1 MVKNKSADKYIVC
14 FCLFVALLLGYGPMQ
29 LNAQNLPA
37 KVDTANTQQLNEVR
51 INAKKNNFILN
62 SPTPV
67 QIIAG
72 EELKRINSLSVADAV
87 RYFSGVQ
94 LKDYGGV
101 GGLKTINVRGMGS
114 NHTAV
119 FYNGIQ
125 LANAQNGQVDLGRFS
140 LENMEEI
147 SLFSGQNSSLLQP
160 ARAYAAA
167 SMLYLKTVAP
177 TFKDNE
183 NHQLKV
189 GLKGGSFAFINP
201 VVSYNYR
208 LNERTS
214 LNINGELLNS
224 NGKYK
229 YRYTN
234 GAYDTTVVRHDADIF
249 AKRVEASVHHLF
261 RDSAK
266 LQLSLYS
273 YNSERGIPG
282 AIVSNKFR
290 FNQRQ
295 WDDNFF
301 MQTSY
306 QTSNGKRYQLLF
318 NAKYV
323 YDYIRY
329 VDPDIKKVAG
339 FLDNRFKQQELYFS
353 AANQY
358 QITSFWQASLSSD
371 YARQDLDANL
381 DDFAYPTRDTWLVAL
396 ASEWH
401 WQRFKL
407 QANVLRT
414 YVNDKVQTNIPAGKK
429 TEYTPTVLA
438 SWQPFAA
445 SELRFRAFYKSIF
458 RMPTF
463 NDLYYTLVGNSF
475 LKPEYTKQYDVGF
488 TYSKNFGGAYLKG
501 IALQSDVYF
510 NRVTDKIV
518 AVPGASLFR
527 WSMANLDEVE
537 IKGVEFNLHTFWML
551 NQITGSLKLNYT
563 YEQALDVTPNGTA
576 YRNQIPYI
584 PVNSGSATANANFK
598 SWGANYSF
606 IYTGERYSQRA
617 NIPANYVEP
626 WYTHDIAIH
635 KTFEA
640 RKVSYRFSA
649 EINNLL
655 NQYYDVV
662 LNYPMPGRNYRFS
675 VYANF

>member
-1 MVKNKSADKYIVC
+1 MVKNKIAERRLVYVCCFMAMFAC
-14 FCLFVALLLGYGPMQ
+14 FCPIWTY
-29 LNAQNLPA
+29 AQ
-37 KVDTANTQQLNEVR
+37 VDTTNTQQLNEVR

-119 FYNGIQ
+119 FYNGVQ

-147 SLFSGQNSSLLQP
+147 SLYSGQNSNILQP
-160 ARAYAAA
+160 ARAYASA
-167 SMLYLKTVAP
+167 SLLYLKTMAP
-177 TFKDNE
+177 KFESEKY
-183 NHQLKV
+183 QFKV

-201 VVSYNYR
+201 VLNYNYR
-208 LNERTS
+208 IAERTF

-234 GAYDTTVVRHDADIF
+234 QVYDTTVVRHDADIF
-249 AKRVEASVHHLF
+249 AKRAEASVHHLF

-266 LQLSLYS
+266 LHFSLYN

-282 AIVSNKFR
+282 AIVANKFR
-290 FNQRQ
+290 FSQRQ

-301 MQTSY
+301 AQTSY
-306 QTSNGKRYQLLF
+306 QTATNKRYQLLL
-318 NAKYV
+318 NAKYA
-323 YDYIRY
+323 YDYTRY
-329 VDPDIKKVAG
+329 IDPEFNIPVG
-339 FLDNRFKQQELYFS
+339 LDNRYANQELYFS
-353 AANQY
+353 WANQY
-358 QITSFWQASLSSD
+358 RITSFWQASLSSD

-381 DDFAYPTRDTWLVAL
+381 DGFSYPTRDTWLVAL

-429 TEYTPTVLA
+429 TEYTPTVLV
-438 SWQPFAA
+438 SWQPLAT
-445 SELRFRAFYKSIF
+445 SDLRLRAFYKSIF

-463 NDLYYTLVGNSF
+463 NDLYYTLIGNAF
-475 LKPEYTKQYDVGF
+475 LVPEYTKQYDIGF
-488 TYSKNFGGAYLKG
+488 TYSKSFSGTYLKG
-501 IALQSDVYF
+501 IALQSDVYY
-510 NRVTDKIV
+510 NQVTDKIV
-518 AVPGASLFR
+518 AVPSLNLFK
-527 WSMANLDEVE
+527 WSMTNLDEVE
-537 IKGVEFNLHTFWML
+537 IKGLEVNLQTFWTL
-551 NQITGSLKLNYT
+551 NQVSVTLKLNYA
-563 YEQALDVTPNGTA
+563 YEQALDATQGGTSF
-576 YRNQIPYI
+576 RQQIPYV
-584 PVNSGSATANANFK
+584 PLHSGSATANANYK
-598 SWGANYSF
+598 TWGANYSF
-606 IYTGERYSQRA
+606 IYTGERYNQRA

-626 WYTHDIAIH
+626 WYTHDVAFH
-635 KTFEA
+635 KTFGNK
-640 RKVSYRFSA
+640 KVNYRASA
-649 EINNLL
+649 EINNVL

>member
-1 MVKNKSADKYIVC
+1 MFAC
-14 FCLFVALLLGYGPMQ
+14 FCPFWTS
-29 LNAQNLPA
+29 AQ
-37 KVDTANTQQLNEVR
+37 VDTSKVQRLDEVQ

-67 QIIAG
+67 QLIAG

-119 FYNGIQ
+119 FYNGVQ
-125 LANAQNGQVDLGRFS
+125 LANAQNGQVDLGKFS

-147 SLFSGQNSSLLQP
+147 SLYSGQNSNLLQP
-160 ARAYAAA
+160 AKAYASA
-167 SMLYLKTVAP
+167 SMLYLKTVTP
-177 TFKDNE
+177 KFEHGEK
-183 NHQLKV
+183 HQFKV
-189 GLKGGSFAFINP
+189 GLKGGSFALINP
-201 VVSYNYR
+201 VVNYNYR
-208 LNERTS
+208 FAERTFF
-214 LNINGELLNS
+214 NINGELLNA

-229 YRYTN
+229 YRYRDL
-234 GAYDTTVVRHDADIF
+234 AYDTTVVRHDADIF
-249 AKRVEASVHHLF
+249 AKRAEVGLHHLF

-266 LQLSLYS
+266 LQLNLYQ

-282 AIVSNKFR
+282 AIVADKFR
-290 FNQRQ
+290 FSQRQ

-301 MQTSY
+301 VQTSY
-306 QTSNGKRYQLLF
+306 ETVSNKRYQLLL
-318 NAKYV
+318 NAKYA
-323 YDYIRY
+323 YDYTRY
-329 VDPDIKKVAG
+329 IDPDIKLIDG
-339 FLDNRFKQQELYFS
+339 FLDNRYVQQEIYFS
-353 AANQY
+353 VANQY
-358 QITSFWQASLSSD
+358 YITNFWKASLSTD
-371 YARQDLDANL
+371 YAKQDLDANL
-381 DDFAYPTRDTWLVAL
+381 ENFAHPTRDTWLLAL

-429 TEYTPTVLA
+429 TKYTPTVLV
-438 SWQPFAA
+438 SWQPLAA
-445 SELRFRAFYKSIF
+445 SELRLRAFYKTIF

-463 NDLYYTLVGNSF
+463 NDLYYTLIGNTF
-475 LKPEYTKQYDVGF
+475 LRPEYAHQYDVGL
-488 TYSKNFGGAYLKG
+488 TYSKNFSGTYLKG
-501 IALQSDVYF
+501 IALQSDVYY
-510 NRVTDKIV
+510 NQVTDKIV

-527 WSMANLDEVE
+527 WSMSNLDKVE
-537 IKGVEFNLHTFWML
+537 IKGAELNLQSFWQFNQVTAA
-551 NQITGSLKLNYT
+551 LKVNYT
-563 YEQALDVTPNGTA
+563 YEEALDVTPNGTA

-584 PVNSGSATANANFK
+584 PVHSGSATANANYK

-606 IYTGERYSQRA
+606 IYTGERYDQKA
-617 NIPANYVEP
+617 NISANYVEP
-626 WYTHDIAIH
+626 WYTHDIAFH
-635 KTFEA
+635 KTFGGK
-640 RKVSYRFSA
+640 KVNYRASA

-675 VYANF
+675 IYANF